1 VREDARGVHCEHP
14 QYPGGG
20 DAAIAEKI
28 WRRARVIEAF
38 ARMFVAPQTLVLI
51 SRISDERVVAVSDSF
66 EHVFG
71 IAREVAVGRTTR
83 ELGLWHN
90 ERERQTLIDLLM
102 HRGTAV
108 REPVSARTRDGRYFD
123 GLASFELLE
132 HEGERYIFALLQ
144 DVREHAD
151 PLLAH
156 RRELESFRSLF
167 TDAEIGVYRRWPEN
181 HGFVDVNPALAVMLG
196 YGSAA
201 EFMAEV
207 SKDPLDLHLDREHG
221 RALLENL
228 STNGRI
234 SRERSA
240 LRRRDGTGV
249 FVSENAR
256 AVLGA
261 GGDVL
266 FYEGTLIDIS
276 TMVSAQAALAQS
288 ESLYRSLIENCRDG
302 VFLIQHGTMRFCN
315 EALAQTLDFSASE
328 LIGSSY
334 LERIAPEDLQAQ
346 SLRRQARE
354 SGSMAVQDYE
364 VHLLRKDGTPRL
376 FAVRA
381 GAVIYEGEPASIGT
395 MRDVTEASAQR
406 DRLAD
411 AEERYRLAL
420 WGSGDDL
427 FEWDLQAGE
436 LVPIGVDAQGQ
447 AMVRQPL
454 PSVDQLT
461 DFVHLEDFPAL
472 RDAILEH
479 LAGRTDHFEATY
491 RLRSRSGNWKWK
503 LGRGMIV
510 ARDAN
515 GAALRLSGTQR
526 DISSI
531 KKVETAL
538 LELTSELDA
547 RVQARTLQ
555 LEDQQRVLETANAQL
570 SLTIQALQQTQG
582 ELIEAEKMAS
592 LGRLVAGVAHEVN
605 TPLGVGVTA
614 LSYLRDQIAP
624 VRAALSASLP
634 KSRVDELLQP
644 IDSASAMAENNL
656 FRAAGLI
663 SNFKQVA
670 VDQSTS
676 SIRRVRVR
684 DYLERTLQS
693 LMPAFRKTAHKVEID
708 CDAALEIVSRPDALH
723 QITVNLLMNSLNH
736 AFDDGRVGHIRMIIA
751 ADGNTLKMRYQDD
764 GCGMQA
770 EVARRVFEPFFTTK
784 RNAGGTG
791 LGMHIVY
798 NLVTQALAGRIELDT
813 APGSGVRIDIG
824 FPIRHPASDGS
835 E

>member
-1 VREDARGVHCEHP
+1 M
-14 QYPGGG
+14 
-20 DAAIAEKI
+20 
-28 WRRARVIEAF
+28 IESF

-66 EHVFG
+66 ESVFG
-71 IAREVAVGRTTR
+71 IAREQAIGRTTR

-108 REPVSARTRDGRYFD
+108 REPISARTRDGRFFD
-123 GLASFELLE
+123 GLASFELLQ
-132 HEGERYIFALLQ
+132 HAGERYIFALLQ
-144 DVREHAD
+144 DIREYED

-156 RRELESFRSLF
+156 QRELESFRSLF
-167 TDAEIGVYRRWPEN
+167 TDAEIGVYRRWPEGR
-181 HGFVDVNPALAVMLG
+181 GFVDVNPALALMLG

-201 EFMAEV
+201 ELMAEI
-207 SKDPLDLHLDREHG
+207 STDPLDLHLDREHG
-221 RALLENL
+221 RVLLDQLLRE
-228 STNGRI
+228 GRI

-240 LRRRDGTGV
+240 FRRRDGSHIW
-249 FVSENAR
+249 VSENAR

-266 FYEGTLIDIS
+266 FFEGTLIDIS
-276 TMVSAQAALAQS
+276 SVVAAQAALAQ
-288 ESLYRSLIENCRDG
+288 
-302 VFLIQHGTMRFCN
+302 TM
-315 EALAQTLDFSASE
+315 DFTAAE
-328 LIGSSY
+328 LIGTSY

-346 SLRRQARE
+346 SQRRIARE
-354 SGSMAVQDYE
+354 SGSMDVQEYE

-420 WGSGDDL
+420 WGSGDEL
-427 FEWDLQAGE
+427 FEWDLKAGE
-436 LVPIGVDAQGQ
+436 LLPIGVDEQRQ
-447 AMVRQPL
+447 AIVRQPL
-454 PSVDQLT
+454 PSVEQLT
-461 DFVHLEDFPAL
+461 NFVHLEDFPAL
-472 RDAILEH
+472 RDSILEH

-491 RLRSRSGNWKWK
+491 RLRSRSGAWKWK

-510 ARDAN
+510 ARDEH

-531 KKVETAL
+531 KKVESAL
-538 LELTSELDA
+538 IELTSELDA
-547 RVQARTLQ
+547 RVQARTRQ
-555 LEDQQRVLETANAQL
+555 LEEQQRVLEVANGQL
-570 SLTIQALQQTQG
+570 NSTIQALQQTQS

-624 VRAALSASLP
+624 VRAALSSSFP
-634 KSRVDELLQP
+634 KARVDELLQP

-708 CDAALEIVSRPDALH
+708 CDPALDIVSRPDALH
-723 QITVNLLMNSLNH
+723 QIAVNLLMNSLTH
-736 AFDDGRVGHIRMIIA
+736 AFDDGRIGEIRIVMT
-751 ADGNTLKMRYQDD
+751 ADAGMLKMRYQDN
-764 GCGMQA
+764 GCGMPA
-770 EVARRVFEPFFTTK
+770 DVARRVFEPFFTTK

-798 NLVTQALAGRIELDT
+798 NLVTQALAGRIEIDT
-813 APGSGVRIDIG
+813 APGAGVRIDIG
-824 FPIRHPASDGS
+824 FPLRHPASDGS